1 MKKPQNDSF
10 YKVGTKY
17 MYEQFADSTN
27 FKKVNTLP
35 KVKTYKFLLLAAC
48 ITFGSVYIYIEVMH
62 TSLVPTVR
70 QR

>member
-27 FKKVNTLP
+27 FKKVNMLP
-35 KVKTYKFLLLAAC
+35 KVKLIHRGNAYL
-48 ITFGSVYIYIEVMH
+48 FGANCQAKMMS
-62 TSLVPTVR
+62 
-70 QR
+70 Q